1 QDSGAERINGTEIRI
16 GNSKDSNG
24 NNTVCAEVSTIPAGA
39 TNTFQCNGI
48 EGRYINLV
56 IPGSGKILALCE
68 VELVPCVSTETN
80 VALGKMATQSSEWNS
95 KTGAIKANDGNPN
108 SVFRQNSC
116 SCTKRETA
124 PWWRVNLVRE
134 FIVSS
139 VTITNRGDCCSERIN
154 GAEIRIGNSLE
165 NNGNSNPRQ
174 LLHFI
179 TFILLIMVFLSP
191 KCATIPSIPPGGAST
206 FHCHGMR
213 GRYVNIY
220 LPRTDYLTLCEVVV
234 AGSPTFENVAL
245 RGRATQSSQYNF
257 LNAADKAID
266 GNRHALHGDGSC
278 SQTRAESNP
287 WWRLD
292 LLDMYRVTSVN
303 ITNRGDCCPERIN
316 GAEIRVGNS
325 LLNNGNNNPVCAIVA
340 SIPAGAIATYQ
351 CNKMEGRYI
360 NIIIPGANKVL
371 ALCEVEVSADPLFV

>member
-1 QDSGAERINGTEIRI
+1 MRTRVVFVLLWLAVAPSG
-16 GNSKDSNG
+16 
-24 NNTVCAEVSTIPAGA
+24 
-39 TNTFQCNGI
+39 
-48 EGRYINLV
+48 
-56 IPGSGKILALCE
+56 
-68 VELVPCVSTETN
+68 LVPCVSTETN

-165 NNGNSNPRQ
+165 NNGNSNPR
-174 LLHFI
+174 
-179 TFILLIMVFLSP
+179 
-191 KCATIPSIPPGGAST
+191 CATIPSIPPGGAST

-234 AGSPTFENVAL
+234 AGSPTF
-245 RGRATQSSQYNF
+245 GQ
-257 LNAADKAID
+257 
-266 GNRHALHGDGSC
+266 
-278 SQTRAESNP
+278 
-287 WWRLD
+287 
-292 LLDMYRVTSVN
+292 
-303 ITNRGDCCPERIN
+303 
-316 GAEIRVGNS
+316 
-325 LLNNGNNNPVCAIVA
+325 
-340 SIPAGAIATYQ
+340 
-351 CNKMEGRYI
+351 
-360 NIIIPGANKVL
+360 
-371 ALCEVEVSADPLFV
+371 